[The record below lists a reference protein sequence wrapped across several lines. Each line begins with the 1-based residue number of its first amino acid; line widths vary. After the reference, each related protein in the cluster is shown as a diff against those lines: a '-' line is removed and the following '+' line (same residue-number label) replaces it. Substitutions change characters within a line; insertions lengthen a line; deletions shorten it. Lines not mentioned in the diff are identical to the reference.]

1 MSEAALNVRL
11 GAKTKEFQA
20 KMAAASKRVKKLGKN
35 ISAVGRSMT
44 TMFTV
49 PLLAAGAASIKLSL
63 EFQKSM
69 TKIQTLVGRTA
80 EEIEVMKAGIMEM
93 STKTA
98 KSPVELAEG
107 LYFLES
113 AGLSGANAMETLEA
127 VAKGSAIGLGEM
139 ESLSIVAAAAQNAY
153 GEGVLTSAEAL
164 DKFGVMVR
172 TGMFDAD
179 ELSKVLGKQLGLAS
193 SLGISFDEVGAMIST
208 YTATTG
214 DATAATNGMS
224 AIMMTFAK
232 LDSKASASQAE
243 ALDKIGMSAES
254 LKALMDEQGLM
265 GTMQHLQ
272 TEFSNAGV
280 PMASFFESS
289 LALKTS
295 LGVLGEQ
302 TEKYTENL
310 EAMENSAEGAGMV
323 NEAFAETAETD
334 AFKMEQAMNNLKV
347 AGTSLGESLTP
358 VIQLISEKIMAL
370 TKWWNGLD
378 KSTQDNYAS
387 WGVWIATVGPALM
400 IIGGIVTK
408 VGAMIGFMKKFA
420 VIQKVVTAAQW
431 LWNTAMTANPIG
443 VIIMAIAAVIA
454 AIVYF
459 STSTSS
465 VAINVRNAFR
475 MLANGIIMQINLII
489 WGVNQVSSVF
499 GYTIEPLKLFE
510 MEATSALEKTA
521 DAVDDTSDAVAD
533 LGKNLDNLPDVDVVV
548 PDDDDGGGGG
558 GSGDGGQAAEK
569 KLKNE
574 LASLEKIRKLKQ
586 QFNVLNEKDDYESSL
601 IALENSRQ
609 NALLGVKDT
618 IHAEDEKLAINN
630 KFNAKLAKLQAKN
643 TENVNKE
650 LDNQKTAWEKM
661 FDSIS
666 EGWNNTMNLMNQVM
680 SAFTGLADAKAEK
693 EQIEM
698 DNKHALENED
708 YNQWYEGELKRI
720 EDTIVNEDQKNAAIE
735 SLDLVAAD
743 KENTL
748 QEKQDDETKRIQKKA
763 AQREKKMNIFNSII
777 GTASAVVKALGSA
790 PPPLNFILAGIVG
803 TLGIAQTAA
812 IASTPI
818 PLAKGGIAFGP
829 TNALIGEYAG
839 AKNNPEVVAPLDKL
853 KGMLGGSGGVQR
865 VEVFGRLDG
874 NDIWL
879 SNDFANNNRKRFT

>member
-370 TKWWNGLD
+370 TNWWNGLD
-378 KSTQDNYAS
+378 KSTKDNYAS

>member
-63 EFQKSM
+63 DFQKSM

-113 AGLSGANAMETLEA
+113 AGLSGANAMETLES
-127 VAKGSAIGLGEM
+127 VAKGSAIGLGDM
-139 ESLSIVAAAAQNAY
+139 ESLSIVAAASQNAY
-153 GEGVLTSAEAL
+153 GEEVLTSTEAL
-164 DKFGVMVR
+164 DKFAVMVR
-172 TGMFDAD
+172 TGMFDAN
-179 ELSKVLGKQLGLAS
+179 ELSNVLGKQLGLAS
-193 SLGISFDEVGAMIST
+193 SLGINFDEVGAIIST
-208 YTATTG
+208 FTQTTG
-214 DATAATNGMS
+214 DATGAATGLS
-224 AIMMTFAK
+224 SIMTTFAK
-232 LDSKASASQAE
+232 LDVSATANQAA
-243 ALDKIGMSAES
+243 ALEKIGMSAEQVKIM
-254 LKALMDEQGLM
+254 LGEQGLQS
-265 GTMQHLQ
+265 TMQHLKD
-272 TEFSNAGV
+272 EFDANGLSMGN
-280 PMASFFESS
+280 FFESS
-289 LALKTS
+289 IALKTS
-295 LGVLGEQ
+295 LSVLGEQ
-302 TEKYTENL
+302 SEAYADNL
-310 EAMENSAEGAGMV
+310 DMMKESAEGAGMV
-323 NEAFAETAETD
+323 NEAFAITAETD

-358 VIQLISEKIMAL
+358 VIQAISEKIMAL
-370 TKWWNGLD
+370 TNWWNGLD
-378 KSTQDNYAS
+378 KSTKDNYAS
-387 WGVWIATVGPALM
+387 WGVWIATVGPALVL
-400 IIGGIVTK
+400 IGGIVTK
-408 VGAMIGFMKKFA
+408 VGTMIGLMKKFA
-420 VIQKVVTAAQW
+420 VFQKVVTAAQW

-459 STSTSS
+459 ATSTSG
-465 VAINVRNAFR
+465 VAITVRNAWR
-475 MLANGIIMQINLII
+475 TLANGIIMAINLII
-489 WGVNQVSSVF
+489 ASANSVSSVF

-510 MEATSALEKTA
+510 MEATSALENTT

-533 LGKNLDNLPDVDVVV
+533 LAGNLDNLPDVD
-548 PDDDDGGGGG
+548 PIIPDDDDDDDGGGGSG
-558 GSGDGGQAAEK
+558 GGDDK

-586 QFNVLNEKDDYESSL
+586 QFNVLNEKDSYKSSL
-601 IALENSRQ
+601 IALENERQ
-609 NALLGVKDT
+609 NALLGVKET
-618 IHAEDEKLAINN
+618 QYSEDEKLAINN
-630 KFNAKLAKLQAKN
+630 KFNAKLAKLQSKN
-643 TENVNKE
+643 TENAQKE
-650 LDNQKTAWEKM
+650 IDNQKTAWESM

-708 YNQWYEGELKRI
+708 YNLWYEGELKRI
-720 EDTIVNEDQKNAAIE
+720 EDTITNEDQKNAAIE
-735 SLDLVAAD
+735 SLDMVAAE

-748 QEKQDDETKRIQKKA
+748 QEKQDEETKRIQKKA

>member
-20 KMAAASKRVKKLGKN
+20 KMKSSLKTVKKLGKG

-63 EFQKSM
+63 DFQKSM

-98 KSPVELAEG
+98 KSPEELAEG

-113 AGLSGANAMETLEA
+113 AGLSGANAMETLES

-139 ESLSIVAAAAQNAY
+139 ESLSIVAAASQNAY
-153 GEGVLTSAEAL
+153 GEEVLTSAEAL
-164 DKFGVMVR
+164 DKFAVMVK
-172 TGMFDAD
+172 TGMFDAN
-179 ELSKVLGKQLGLAS
+179 ELSNVLGKQLGLAS
-193 SLGISFDEVGAMIST
+193 SLGINFDEVGAIIST
-208 YTATTG
+208 FTQTTG
-214 DATAATNGMS
+214 DATGAATGLS
-224 AIMMTFAK
+224 SIMTTFAK
-232 LDSKASASQAE
+232 LDVSATANQAA
-243 ALDKIGMSAES
+243 ALEKIGMSAEQVKIM
-254 LKALMDEQGLM
+254 LGEQGLQS
-265 GTMQHLQ
+265 TMQHLKD
-272 TEFSNAGV
+272 EFDANGLSMGN
-280 PMASFFESS
+280 FFESS
-289 LALKTS
+289 IALKTS
-295 LGVLGEQ
+295 LSVLGEQ
-302 TEKYTENL
+302 SEAYAANL
-310 EAMENSAEGAGMV
+310 DSMKESAEGAGMV
-323 NEAFAETAETD
+323 NEAFAITAETD

-358 VIQLISEKIMAL
+358 VIQAISEKIMAL
-370 TKWWNGLD
+370 TEWWNGLD
-378 KSTQDNYAS
+378 KSTKDNYAS
-387 WGVWIATVGPALM
+387 WAIWIATMGPVLM
-400 IIGGIVTK
+400 IIG
-408 VGAMIGFMKKFA
+408 
-420 VIQKVVTAAQW
+420 KVVTFGGAAVKMFYAWQTAVKVAGGIQ
-431 LWNTAMTANPIG
+431 LWFNGILTANPIG

-510 MEATSALEKTA
+510 MEAKSALENTKEK
-521 DAVDDTSDAVAD
+521 VDDTSDAVID
-533 LGKNLDNLPDVDVVV
+533 LGKNLDNLPDVDPII
-548 PDDDDGGGGG
+548 PDGDGDGDDIGGG
-558 GSGDGGQAAEK
+558 GSGGDD

-574 LASLEKIRKLKQ
+574 KASLEKIRTLKQ

-618 IHAEDEKLAINN
+618 IHSEDEKLAINN

-650 LDNQKTAWEKM
+650 LDKQKTAWEKM

-680 SAFTGLADAKAEK
+680 AAFTGLADAKAEK
-693 EQIEM
+693 EQTEM

-708 YNQWYEGELKRI
+708 YNLWYEGELKRI

-735 SLDLVAAD
+735 SLDLVAAE

-803 TLGIAQTAA
+803 TLGIAQTAS

-853 KGMLGGSGGVQR
+853 KGMLGGSDGVQR

>member
-1 MSEAALNVRL
+1 
-11 GAKTKEFQA
+11 
-20 KMAAASKRVKKLGKN
+20 MAAASKRVKKLGKN

-63 EFQKSM
+63 DFQKSM

-113 AGLSGANAMETLEA
+113 AGLSGANAMETLES
-127 VAKGSAIGLGEM
+127 VAKGSAIGLGDM
-139 ESLSIVAAAAQNAY
+139 ESLSIVAAASQNAY
-153 GEGVLTSAEAL
+153 GEEVLTSTEAL
-164 DKFGVMVR
+164 DKFAVMVR
-172 TGMFDAD
+172 TGMFDAN
-179 ELSKVLGKQLGLAS
+179 ELSNVLGKQLGLAS
-193 SLGISFDEVGAMIST
+193 SLGINFDEVGAIIST
-208 YTATTG
+208 FTQTTG
-214 DATAATNGMS
+214 DATGAATGLS
-224 AIMMTFAK
+224 SIMTTFAK
-232 LDSKASASQAE
+232 LDVSATANQAA
-243 ALDKIGMSAES
+243 ALEKIGMSAEQVKIM
-254 LKALMDEQGLM
+254 LGEQGLQS
-265 GTMQHLQ
+265 TMQHLKD
-272 TEFSNAGV
+272 EFDANGLSMGN
-280 PMASFFESS
+280 FFESS
-289 LALKTS
+289 IALKTS
-295 LGVLGEQ
+295 LSVLGEQ
-302 TEKYTENL
+302 SEAYADNL
-310 EAMENSAEGAGMV
+310 DMMKESAEGAGMV
-323 NEAFAETAETD
+323 NEAFAITAETD

-358 VIQLISEKIMAL
+358 VIQAISEKIMAL
-370 TKWWNGLD
+370 TNWWNGLD
-378 KSTQDNYAS
+378 KSTKDNYAS
-387 WGVWIATVGPALM
+387 WGVWIATVGPALVL
-400 IIGGIVTK
+400 IGGIVTK
-408 VGAMIGFMKKFA
+408 VGTMIGLMKKFA
-420 VIQKVVTAAQW
+420 VFQKVVTAAQW

-459 STSTSS
+459 ATSTSG
-465 VAINVRNAFR
+465 VAITVRNAWR
-475 MLANGIIMQINLII
+475 TLANGIIMAINLII
-489 WGVNQVSSVF
+489 ASANSVSSVF

-510 MEATSALEKTA
+510 MEATSALENTT

-533 LGKNLDNLPDVDVVV
+533 LAGNLDNLPDVD
-548 PDDDDGGGGG
+548 PIIPDDDDDDDGGGGSG
-558 GSGDGGQAAEK
+558 GGDDK

-586 QFNVLNEKDDYESSL
+586 QFNVLNEKDSYKSSL
-601 IALENSRQ
+601 IALENERQ
-609 NALLGVKDT
+609 NALLGVKET
-618 IHAEDEKLAINN
+618 QYSEDEKLAINN
-630 KFNAKLAKLQAKN
+630 KFNAKLAKLQSKN
-643 TENVNKE
+643 TENAQKE
-650 LDNQKTAWEKM
+650 IDNQKTAWESM

-708 YNQWYEGELKRI
+708 YNLWYEGELKRI
-720 EDTIVNEDQKNAAIE
+720 EDTITNEDQKNAAIE
-735 SLDLVAAD
+735 SLDMVAAE

-748 QEKQDDETKRIQKKA
+748 QEKQDEETKRIQKKA

>member
-1 MSEAALNVRL
+1 L
-11 GAKTKEFQA
+11 QP
-20 KMAAASKRVKKLGKN
+20 
-35 ISAVGRSMT
+35 IS
-44 TMFTV
+44 
-49 PLLAAGAASIKLSL
+49 
-63 EFQKSM
+63 
-69 TKIQTLVGRTA
+69 
-80 EEIEVMKAGIMEM
+80 
-93 STKTA
+93 
-98 KSPVELAEG
+98 
-107 LYFLES
+107 
-113 AGLSGANAMETLEA
+113 
-127 VAKGSAIGLGEM
+127 VAKGSAIGLGDM
-139 ESLSIVAAAAQNAY
+139 ESLSIVAAASQNAY
-153 GEGVLTSAEAL
+153 GEEVLTSTEAL
-164 DKFGVMVR
+164 DKFAVMVR
-172 TGMFDAD
+172 TGMFDAN
-179 ELSKVLGKQLGLAS
+179 ELSNVLGKQLGLAS
-193 SLGISFDEVGAMIST
+193 SLGINFDEVGAIIST
-208 YTATTG
+208 FTQTTG
-214 DATAATNGMS
+214 DATGAATGLS
-224 AIMMTFAK
+224 SIMTTFAK
-232 LDSKASASQAE
+232 LDVSATANQAA
-243 ALDKIGMSAES
+243 ALEKIGMSAEQVKIM
-254 LKALMDEQGLM
+254 LGEQGLQS
-265 GTMQHLQ
+265 TMQHLKD
-272 TEFSNAGV
+272 EFDANGLSMGN
-280 PMASFFESS
+280 FFESS
-289 LALKTS
+289 IALKTS
-295 LGVLGEQ
+295 LSVLGEQ
-302 TEKYTENL
+302 SEAYADNL
-310 EAMENSAEGAGMV
+310 DMMKESAEGAGMV
-323 NEAFAETAETD
+323 NEAFAITAETD

-358 VIQLISEKIMAL
+358 VIQAISEKIMAL
-370 TKWWNGLD
+370 TNWWNGLD
-378 KSTQDNYAS
+378 KSTKDNYAS
-387 WGVWIATVGPALM
+387 WGVWIATVGPALVL
-400 IIGGIVTK
+400 IGGIVTK
-408 VGAMIGFMKKFA
+408 VGTMIGLMKKFA
-420 VIQKVVTAAQW
+420 VFQKVVTAAQW

-459 STSTSS
+459 ATSTSG
-465 VAINVRNAFR
+465 VAITVRNAWR
-475 MLANGIIMQINLII
+475 TLANGIIMAINLII
-489 WGVNQVSSVF
+489 ASANSVSSVF

-510 MEATSALEKTA
+510 MEATSALENTT

-533 LGKNLDNLPDVDVVV
+533 LAGNLDNLPDVD
-548 PDDDDGGGGG
+548 PIIPDDDDDDDGGGGSG
-558 GSGDGGQAAEK
+558 GGDDK

-586 QFNVLNEKDDYESSL
+586 QFNVLNEKDSYKSSL
-601 IALENSRQ
+601 IALENERQ
-609 NALLGVKDT
+609 NALLGVKET
-618 IHAEDEKLAINN
+618 QYSEDEKLAINN
-630 KFNAKLAKLQAKN
+630 KFNAKLAKLQSKN
-643 TENVNKE
+643 TENAQKE
-650 LDNQKTAWEKM
+650 IDNQKTAWESM

-708 YNQWYEGELKRI
+708 YNLWYEGELKRI
-720 EDTIVNEDQKNAAIE
+720 EDTITNEDQKNAAIE
-735 SLDLVAAD
+735 SLDMVAAE

-748 QEKQDDETKRIQKKA
+748 QEKQDEETKRIQKKA

>member
-20 KMAAASKRVKKLGKN
+20 KMKASLKTVKKLGKG

-44 TMFTV
+44 TMFTF

-63 EFQKSM
+63 DFQKSM

-113 AGLSGANAMETLEA
+113 AGLSGANAMETLES
-127 VAKGSAIGLGEM
+127 VAKGSAIGLGDM
-139 ESLSIVAAAAQNAY
+139 ESLSIVAAASQNAY
-153 GEGVLTSAEAL
+153 GEEVLTSTEAL
-164 DKFGVMVR
+164 DKFAVMVR
-172 TGMFDAD
+172 TGMFDAN
-179 ELSKVLGKQLGLAS
+179 ELSNVLGKQLGLAS
-193 SLGISFDEVGAMIST
+193 SLGINFDEVGAIIST
-208 YTATTG
+208 FTQTTG
-214 DATAATNGMS
+214 DATGAATGLS
-224 AIMMTFAK
+224 SIMTTFAK
-232 LDSKASASQAE
+232 LDVSATANQAA
-243 ALDKIGMSAES
+243 ALEKIGMSAEQVKIM
-254 LKALMDEQGLM
+254 LGEQGLQS
-265 GTMQHLQ
+265 TMQHLKDKFD
-272 TEFSNAGV
+272 ENGLSMGN
-280 PMASFFESS
+280 FFESS
-289 LALKTS
+289 IALKTS
-295 LGVLGEQ
+295 LSVLGEQ
-302 TEKYTENL
+302 SEAYADNL
-310 EAMENSAEGAGMV
+310 DMMKESAEGAGMV
-323 NEAFAETAETD
+323 NEAFAITAETD

-358 VIQLISEKIMAL
+358 VIQAISEKIMAL
-370 TKWWNGLD
+370 TEWWNGLD
-378 KSTQDNYAS
+378 KSTKDNYAS
-387 WGVWIATVGPALM
+387 WAVWIATMGPVLM
-400 IIGGIVTK
+400 IIG
-408 VGAMIGFMKKFA
+408 
-420 VIQKVVTAAQW
+420 KVVTFGGAAVKMFYAWQTAVKVAGGIQ
-431 LWNTAMTANPIG
+431 LWFNAILTANPIG
-443 VIIMAIAAVIA
+443 VIIMTIAAVIA

-510 MEATSALEKTA
+510 LEAKSALENTI

-533 LGKNLDNLPDVDVVV
+533 LGKNLDNLPDVDPII
-548 PDDDDGGGGG
+548 PDVDGGGNGG
-558 GSGDGGQAAEK
+558 GSGGSGGGDD

-574 LASLEKIRKLKQ
+574 KASLEKIRTLKQ

-618 IHAEDEKLAINN
+618 IHAEDEKIAINN
-630 KFNAKLAKLQAKN
+630 KFNAKLKKLQAKN

-650 LDNQKTAWEKM
+650 LDNQKTAWESM

-666 EGWNNTMNLMNQVM
+666 DGWNNTMNLMNQVM
-680 SAFTGLADAKAEK
+680 AAFTGLADAKAEK
-693 EQIEM
+693 EQTEM

-803 TLGIAQTAA
+803 TLGIAQTAS

-829 TNALIGEYAG
+829 TNALVGEYAG

-853 KGMLGGSGGVQR
+853 KGMLGGVGGVQR